1 MSLGLFA
8 TLSACTPLRWR
19 HRASEALDLP
29 FGLIDES
36 LWIPSSDHYT
46 CNICQQK
53 GHWIQ
58 DCPEKE
64 ARDAERDAARKAGGH
79 RGPAKPISRTF
90 YRSSSDGARS
100 QRHGAD
106 QLLAS
111 CVHGTYSRRVLV
123 LPVESEGDE
132 APDRLDRD
140 RNLCHVAQG
149 PSLLDRFESRP
160 RRRPRPHH
168 PGQFC
173 YLFASQPPPF
183 LSESSPEISNF

>member
-1 MSLGLFA
+1 VERGADVWFF
-8 TLSACTPLRWR
+8 
-19 HRASEALDLP
+19 HLD
-29 FGLIDES
+29 G
-36 LWIPSSDHYT
+36 SDHYT

-90 YRSSSDGARS
+90 FRSPRAELVQSRMELMDSYAW
-100 QRHGAD
+100 
-106 QLLAS
+106 QLLE
-111 CVHGTYSRRVLV
+111 TYSRRVLV
-123 LPVESEGDE
+123 LPVQPEGDE

-140 RNLCHVAQG
+140 RDVCDVAQG

-160 RRRPRPHH
+160 RRWSRPHH
-168 PGQFC
+168 PGQSANSPA
-173 YLFASQPPPF
+173 ASFPRVSK
-183 LSESSPEISNF
+183 LATDDS